1 MKNMLPYD
9 LKEPFE
15 LYKEAVARKSDGL
28 VKQELESIEK
38 PMGDCYTNYNIHFLQ
53 NDLEYMPQ
61 ASVGQDH
68 KDALS
73 SMYGS
78 QVKLVKDFRK
88 RFFEI
93 NPQTY
98 NNLCPYCV
106 INSANTT
113 EHILPKETYP
123 EYDVDVQNLIPG
135 CSECNSAKGETILNE
150 NGEKYIINFF
160 TDILPDEQFLYVD
173 ISNNGVSL
181 SFDYVLSNVQNR
193 IDTTLFNLIERH
205 YSRLHL
211 IKRYNDKAIQEFAEI
226 YNTYKAEAFA
236 DENQYNTFAAKQVRK
251 CDLDV
256 PEYGRN
262 HWKVVLVRACAESD
276 VFKQFVL
283 A

>member
-123 EYDVDVQNLIPG
+123 EYAVDVQNLIPG